1 LVVSRAL
8 KPKMALPYIPVPVEG
23 VQWWVALGVM
33 FLIYAVPI
41 YRWLRGYKKRWRDR
55 DPY

>member
-1 LVVSRAL
+1 
-8 KPKMALPYIPVPVEG
+8 MALPYIPVPVEG